1 MKPKIA
7 VVLAGCGFKD
17 GSEIR
22 EAVLAL
28 TALSMNGADFECF
41 APSKDFDEVDH
52 LTGELTGRRRNVLQ
66 EAARIARGKIESI
79 DKLAA
84 QSFDGLMLPGGFG
97 VAKNLCTFAT
107 EGANCQVDPQVERA
121 VEDFIQ
127 DRKPIGA
134 ICIAPALVAK
144 VFQKHG
150 GVRLTV
156 GAESEASRAI
166 ASMGS
171 KHMVSRA
178 DEIVI
183 DLDHQ
188 VVTTPAYMYD
198 DASLSDIFTGISKL
212 ARQLVIWSSSK

>member
-7 VVLAGCGFKD
+7 VILAGCGFKD

-52 LTGELTGRRRNVLQ
+52 LTGETTGRRRNVLQ

-107 EGANCQVDPQVERA
+107 EGANCKVDAGVERA
-121 VEDFIQ
+121 IEEFVLA
-127 DRKPIGA
+127 RKPIAA

-144 VFQKHG
+144 VLQKHG
-150 GVRLTV
+150 GAQLTV
-156 GAESEASRAI
+156 GAASGAAQAIEA
-166 ASMGS
+166 MGS
-171 KHMVSRA
+171 KHVITKPSQIAVDADRKIVS
-178 DEIVI
+178 
-183 DLDHQ
+183 
-188 VVTTPAYMYD
+188 TPAYMFD
-198 DASLSDIFTGISKL
+198 DASLADIFEGIQ
-212 ARQLVIWSSSK
+212 RVVHQLVAWAR